1 MEKHPQSYH
10 ILLLKH
16 TSMFY
21 TRKCKEDGKRYS
33 MQMEINRNLE

>member
-21 TRKCKEDGKRYS
+21 TRKCKDAVVEHTDGYG
-33 MQMEINRNLE
+33 